1 MATPMTLREE
11 KFARLLRRYETQCS
25 IYKIPAPNLVEIVEH
40 GQVDTRK
47 NIDMLQRLFIPY
59 RGRLDALVLGCTH
72 YPFASHTIGKILG
85 PQVEILDG
93 GDGTARETRRRLQ
106 EAGLLREGPGEIL
119 IENSLPSKQIL
130 ELSWRLLGSPKRQ
143 ER

>member
-1 MATPMTLREE
+1 MNR
-11 KFARLLRRYETQCS
+11 
-25 IYKIPAPNLVEIVEH
+25 
-40 GQVDTRK
+40 
-47 NIDMLQRLFIPY
+47 
-59 RGRLDALVLGCTH
+59 VLGSGV
-72 YPFASHTIGKILG
+72 AL
-85 PQVEILDG
+85 LDG

-106 EAGLLREGPGEIL
+106 EAGLLREGPGEIQ